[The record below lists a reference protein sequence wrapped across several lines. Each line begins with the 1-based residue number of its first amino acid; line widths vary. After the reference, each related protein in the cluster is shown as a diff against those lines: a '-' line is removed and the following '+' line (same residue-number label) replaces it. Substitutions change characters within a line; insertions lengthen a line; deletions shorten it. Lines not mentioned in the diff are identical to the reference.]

1 HRLMNILATIKEKI
15 LEYLDVHIK
24 LLKLNFIGQ
33 TSKVVSYFLFAFIC
47 LFIVFAIVLFLGF
60 GLTETFM
67 ALGLSKLASFFVT
80 IGVYILMLTIVI
92 SCRRGITRFFASGII
107 SAMSSDEDKK
117 KDKEQ

>member
-1 HRLMNILATIKEKI
+1 MNILATIKEKI

-60 GLTETFM
+60 GLTEIFM
-67 ALGLSKLASFFVT
+67 ALGLSKLVSFFVT
-80 IGVYILMLTIVI
+80 IAAYILILAIVVG
-92 SCRRGITRFFASGII
+92 CRKGITNFFASGII
-107 SAMSSDEDKK
+107 AAMSGEEKQKD
-117 KDKEQ
+117 DKE